1 MLLCLLSGCEN
12 GNTDDSRAG
21 GKNVAN
27 YADYYPYNTFTD
39 CDENY
44 IYFSTYKGILDTD
57 SVDTGIY
64 RIPRQG
70 DQAELIYKNDAS
82 KSVDDVVLREGDVAS
97 VHNEWYELSKDN
109 KLTDDGRDYT
119 KELFFFAPQIM
130 AMVATPS
137 GLELYVRWNSLEGIH
152 YSIWR
157 EIDSQWI
164 QIQDD
169 YQYLQA
175 Y

>member
-1 MLLCLLSGCEN
+1 MKKIISMTITLAMLLCLLSGCEN

-64 RIPRQG
+64 RIPRKG
-70 DQAELIYKNDAS
+70 GQAKLIYKNDAS
-82 KSVDDVVLREGDVAS
+82 KSVDDVVYTP
-97 VHNEWYELSKDN
+97 NILSIAVFPEN
-109 KLTDDGRDYT
+109 
-119 KELFFFAPQIM
+119 
-130 AMVATPS
+130 
-137 GLELYVRWNSLEGIH
+137 
-152 YSIWR
+152 
-157 EIDSQWI
+157 I
-164 QIQDD
+164 Q
-169 YQYLQA
+169 
-175 Y
+175 